1 MNPIEQDFSRIQR
14 DVLDNSNFSCPREA
28 MNMIMAYIEKELER
42 EAMNMIMAYI
52 EKELNSN

>member
-1 MNPIEQDFSRIQR
+1 LSKRG
-14 DVLDNSNFSCPREA
+14 
-28 MNMIMAYIEKELER
+28 YER